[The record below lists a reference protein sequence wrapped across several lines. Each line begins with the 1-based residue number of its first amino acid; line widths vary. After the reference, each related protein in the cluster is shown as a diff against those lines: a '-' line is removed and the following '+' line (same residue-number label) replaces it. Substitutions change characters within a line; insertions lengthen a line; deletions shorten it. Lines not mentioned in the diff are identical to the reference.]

1 MQNGRKVQNF
11 PTILLL
17 SQALKEQVS
26 TMIAGVDELNAQ
38 EGYRGTSFESV
49 FLLSASEAGLKK
61 INEMYIPEQLQA
73 GFSEMIDEYAHF
85 NTSARNSIMERMTP
99 DYMVIGIGS
108 QTESYKYKSEII
120 SDEQSFYKDER
131 TEIGNLCNQVLDGS
145 MDKGSFY
152 DEIKGYL
159 NHYYEDRYEFR
170 NQPETVKSIN
180 IGSNFNSYS

>member
-1 MQNGRKVQNF
+1 MYLL
-11 PTILLL
+11 ILTVIRTLQIQGNLFKLELNATSISGEKSVFEGHSENQAAIFEQWVDENAAEYL
-17 SQALKEQVS
+17 SEDEMKALKEQVS

-99 DYMVIGIGS
+99 DYMVI
-108 QTESYKYKSEII
+108 
-120 SDEQSFYKDER
+120 
-131 TEIGNLCNQVLDGS
+131 V
-145 MDKGSFY
+145 M
-152 DEIKGYL
+152 
-159 NHYYEDRYEFR
+159 
-170 NQPETVKSIN
+170 PVN
-180 IGSNFNSYS
+180 IELT